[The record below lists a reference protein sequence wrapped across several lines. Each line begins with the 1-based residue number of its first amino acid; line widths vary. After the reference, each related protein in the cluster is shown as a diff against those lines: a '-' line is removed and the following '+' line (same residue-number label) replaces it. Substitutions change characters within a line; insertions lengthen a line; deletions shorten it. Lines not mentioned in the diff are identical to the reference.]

1 MYNTYLDCGKTEEM
15 GGRRGAK
22 WDGNMSLFFPLD
34 HKEEKKDFFLDA
46 RLSKNTC
53 VPKKSL
59 KKSEET

>member
-1 MYNTYLDCGKTEEM
+1 MARLRKWE
-15 GGRRGAK
+15 GGGGAK